1 MTVLNK
7 DLIYISNDV
16 MTLLIKADKYGKL
29 ELLHLG
35 RPVDIADADAL
46 AVDPG
51 TGWGSAVLY
60 EEGDEKSCL
69 DRLPLFFGESGRG
82 DYRESAIE
90 LFKDGMPFTPDFIF
104 EAAEELSEDPLAL
117 SGLPFSR
124 DALSRVK
131 ICMKS
136 TAGDLRL
143 IHYISLFETAIS
155 FRTVLENSGSPIQ
168 VAKLAS
174 FALDIPGHFNMHTF
188 GGGWI
193 AEGHRQ
199 VTEVGQARVIN
210 SSNFGFSSA
219 TRNSGVILAKRNVSE
234 NHGDVF
240 GINLIYTGN
249 HYTSAQKSPQD
260 LVRIV
265 CGINPEDFLKD
276 LGEGEVFETPEAVI
290 CYSGNGMTGMMQN
303 MHSFILGHIVPKYWA
318 KRERPV
324 VYNSWEGCMFDFT
337 EKKLLSLAKKAASL
351 GCETFVLDDGWFGE
365 RNSDKAGLGDYD
377 VNTKKLPAG
386 LNRLADKIRGMG
398 MDFGLWFEP
407 EGVNPDS
414 KLYEEHPDWAIHQ
427 DGLKDVYG
435 RNQLLLDLRRPDVR
449 DYIVSNVGKIIDEAG
464 VSFVKWDMNRESV
477 LRGVQAHEYILGLYD
492 VLRRIFEVRPNVLLE
507 SCSSGGNRFDLG
519 MLCFGPQIWTSDDTD
534 PAERLDIQ
542 DGMYYLYPQSCVSA
556 HVSASPHAQ
565 TLRATPLS
573 TRFNVSV
580 FGVLGYELD
589 LAYLAPVEEKEIKE
603 QIEYYK
609 RHRKTFQFGDLR
621 RRYLHDDALTWHV
634 SGEDEWIVGLFHRLV
649 HAAPPYEYLKIKLP
663 EGRYIVK
670 SKAQSLRVGNF
681 GPLLKHVTPVAVN
694 PDGVVVSI
702 ANKNYRMQD
711 AVFEAE
717 CSNKALDAGIPVMNS
732 FLGTG
737 YSDKMRMQSDFG
749 SNIFTIYRKEEPEE
763 I

>member
-1 MTVLNK
+1 MTSINNGC
-7 DLIYISNDV
+7 IYLSNDV
-16 MTLLIKADKYGKL
+16 MSLLIKVDTYGKL

-35 RPVDIADADAL
+35 RTVDMDDAEAL
-46 AVDPG
+46 TVNPG

-60 EEGDEKSCL
+60 EAEDNRSCL
-69 DRLPLFFGESGRG
+69 DRLPLFYGESGRG

-90 LFKDGMPFTPDFIF
+90 LLKGGIPFTPDFIF
-104 EAAEELSEDPLAL
+104 ESAEELEEDPETM
-117 SGLPFSR
+117 SGLPYAKE
-124 DALSRVK
+124 ALSRIK
-131 ICMKS
+131 ITMKS
-136 TAGDLRL
+136 KAGNLKL
-143 IHYISLFETAIS
+143 MHYISLFETAIS
-155 FRTVLENSGSPIQ
+155 FRTVLENNGEP
-168 VAKLAS
+168 VCLAKLAS
-174 FALDIPGHFNMHTF
+174 FAVDIPGWFDMHTF

-199 VTEVGQARVIN
+199 VASIGQARVVN

-219 TRNSGVILAKRNVSE
+219 TRNSGVIITKRNVSE
-234 NHGDVF
+234 NHGEAF
-240 GINLIYTGN
+240 GINIVYSGN

-260 LVRIV
+260 LTRIV
-265 CGINPEDFLKD
+265 CGINPEDFFKKLGTGD
-276 LGEGEVFETPEAVI
+276 LFETPEAVI
-290 CYSGNGMTGMMQN
+290 SYSGNGMNGMMEN
-303 MHSFILGHIVPKYWA
+303 MHEFVLGHVVPKYWA
-318 KRERPV
+318 NRERPV

-337 EKKLLSLAKKAASL
+337 EKKILSLAKKAAAL

-365 RNSDKAGLGDYD
+365 RNSDKAGLGDYEI
-377 VNTKKLPAG
+377 NTKKLPG
-386 LNRLADKIRGMG
+386 GISKLAEKIRAMG
-398 MDFGLWFEP
+398 LEFGLWFEP

-414 KLYEEHPDWAIHQ
+414 SLYRKHPDWAIHQ
-427 DGLKDVYG
+427 EGLNDVYG
-435 RNQLLLDLRRPDVR
+435 RNQLLLDLRIPEVR

-464 VSFVKWDMNRESV
+464 LSFVKWDMNRESV
-477 LRGVQAHEYILGLYD
+477 LRGAEAHEYILGLYD
-492 VLRRIFEVRPNVLLE
+492 VLRRIFEPRPKVLLE

-534 PAERLDIQ
+534 PVERIDIQ

-609 RHRKTFQFGDLR
+609 RHRKTFQFGKLR

-634 SGEDEWIVGLFHRLV
+634 SGENEWIVGLFHRLV
-649 HAAPPYEYLKIKLP
+649 HAAPPYEYLKIRLP

-670 SKAQSLRVGNF
+670 SKAQALRVGNF
-681 GPLLKHVTPVAVN
+681 GTLLKHVTPVAVN
-694 PDGVVVSI
+694 PEGMVVNI

-749 SNIFTIYRKEEPEE
+749 SNLFTIYRKED
-763 I
+763 